1 MNNENNGL
9 NNMGQPVP
17 PTEVPGAAQPVTPLT
32 QETVQPTPEAVPV
45 EAPATP
51 EVAPVASETPAEP
64 VTPVTPEAPTGE
76 TTTAPTEEKKDN
88 KLAIILIVF
97 AVVLAIG
104 ACLWFFVFNK
114 NESGDNGGGNNNN
127 NNNGGGNTTPTTNSG
142 AEEFLALAK
151 EYAAAVDTLW
161 KEDKMQCIDAHDP
174 SKLLKPSELSS
185 TDAEEGVANYFVFID
200 SDNSE
205 EMNLNISNPKK
216 VYGFVRIDKA
226 SGSHYIGLSDG
237 TNYILDKGNSINKP
251 TTTELTVS
259 DVHTDGNGSFL
270 QYRNGTIYGSST
282 EGDGWGI
289 ADYSLLSDDDESNDG
304 IYSSF
309 GPKTYTSYCSNITE

>member
-114 NESGDNGGGNNNN
+114 KEEPVKKIIKKRQDYIDDNIKQSELAKTRANDNIIKSEETLTASHKQANEIIEQAKLD
-127 NNNGGGNTTPTTNSG
+127 
-142 AEEFLALAK
+142 AEAERSRILEETSLAVSKMKQDAEIDIAQSKEDAKEEIRKEMVNLAL
-151 EYAAAVDTLW
+151 
-161 KEDKMQCIDAHDP
+161 DASSEILSRNVNTKDNE
-174 SKLLKPSELSS
+174 KLA
-185 TDAEEGVANYFVFID
+185 DDFI
-200 SDNSE
+200 
-205 EMNLNISNPKK
+205 
-216 VYGFVRIDKA
+216 R
-226 SGSHYIGLSDG
+226 
-237 TNYILDKGNSINKP
+237 SIEK
-251 TTTELTVS
+251 
-259 DVHTDGNGSFL
+259 
-270 QYRNGTIYGSST
+270 
-282 EGDGWGI
+282 
-289 ADYSLLSDDDESNDG
+289 
-304 IYSSF
+304 
-309 GPKTYTSYCSNITE
+309 